1 MKSEI
6 YETFMKE
13 YRIKHEVCPKCGTK
27 SHISTL
33 LGYIFNSSTPD
44 EYKDLNRCTCSNCGD
59 VMHITK
65 ELVWKNLGKI
75 TMSDILYVL

>member
-27 SHISTL
+27 PHNSTL
-33 LGYIFNSSTPD
+33 MGVGSAMPYARSCMQAFRFEIKRPWAAL
-44 EYKDLNRCTCSNCGD
+44 
-59 VMHITK
+59 
-65 ELVWKNLGKI
+65 
-75 TMSDILYVL
+75 

>member
-27 SHISTL
+27 PHNSTL
-33 LGYIFNSSTPD
+33 MGYIFNSSEPD

-59 VMHITK
+59 NHTYHERISL
-65 ELVWKNLGKI
+65 EEFNNKN
-75 TMSDILYVL
+75 S

>member
-1 MKSEI
+1 MKNEI

-27 SHISTL
+27 SHRSTL
-33 LGYIFNSSTPD
+33 MGYIFNSSKPD

-59 VMHITK
+59 VHTYHERISL
-65 ELVWKNLGKI
+65 EEFNNI
-75 TMSDILYVL
+75 NS